1 MAYEN
6 IYIYIYLHYIS
17 SWFAHFPPPRPIKLR
32 APPILFFTHGTCSHQ
47 QYDGTR
53 GEDNP
58 APPPIV
64 LFERTKLS
72 KNPVV
77 LFFFVIAIMVVG
89 SCNIQLRYMGTKGS
103 DFSSGLQPHIQPYHD
118 HNRERNSTSK
128 LLTAPCPRRL

>member
-1 MAYEN
+1 MAYAN
-6 IYIYIYLHYIS
+6 IYIFFFY
-17 SWFAHFPPPRPIKLR
+17 FKFVCAFPTPPAYGASR
-32 APPILFFTHGTCSHQ
+32 ARILLFPHVPCSHQ

-53 GEDNP
+53 SENNP

-128 LLTAPCPRRL
+128 LLTAPCSRRL